1 MSLGLTYEFCYFY
14 PWELISESQFTLC
27 ENENGNTSFAELLQR
42 VNETACESSLAHGN
56 HATICGDRC
65 HGSHSLEAK
74 IYTVALP
81 PHGLL
86 D

>member
-27 ENENGNTSFAELLQR
+27 ETKMVAELLQR
-42 VNETACESSLAHGN
+42 VNESACESSLAHGN